1 MLHILLS
8 EFQNHLIFVNICS
21 MCDRSKQKAALWD
34 SDALRTSTLYVCV
47 VINYFLDFSH
57 MMTYLS
63 ATWCPLK
70 FHRNVCADFHATSTS
85 TSSLPVPVL
94 SSVVILS
101 SHLTQMSQWHLTAC
115 TKTKCSGEIAQPQQS
130 NKTKLHIIDMILIES
145 SNTCKYLAS
154 LLYCT
159 LGWALAILSS
169 SCCIFG
175 SSTAALSTFFSFGG
189 FSKKN
194 RSSWHSAVSIF
205 IRLSYNKQ

>member
-21 MCDRSKQKAALWD
+21 VCDRSKQKAALWD

-70 FHRNVCADFHATSTS
+70 FHQNVCADFHATSTS

-115 TKTKCSGEIAQPQQS
+115 TKTKCSGEIAQQQS
-130 NKTKLHIIDMILIES
+130 KKTKLHIIDMILIES
-145 SNTCKYLAS
+145 SNTKFTTSCS
-154 LLYCT
+154 L
-159 LGWALAILSS
+159 
-169 SCCIFG
+169 
-175 SSTAALSTFFSFGG
+175 
-189 FSKKN
+189 
-194 RSSWHSAVSIF
+194 VSI
-205 IRLSYNKQ
+205 